1 MNNERRKQLKA
12 IAKQLGTIADNLEE
26 QQILLEQI
34 YDDKSEAFDNMPESL
49 QESDRGIEMEEGIAV
64 LEEQKDAVATMVD
77 DIRDIIETLQD
88 FGSSSSPSS
97 QSAVTSIA
105 SASATMASR
114 LGDVSPLSHP
124 CSARKLNPVK
134 AAICFWLIPRSVRH
148 DLILLP
154 TFTILHASVQIA
166 VGATNCYRFPIAI
179 WK

>member
-49 QESDRGIEMEEGIAV
+49 QESDRGIEMEKGIAV

-88 FGSSSSPSS
+88 F
-97 QSAVTSIA
+97 
-105 SASATMASR
+105 
-114 LGDVSPLSHP
+114 
-124 CSARKLNPVK
+124 
-134 AAICFWLIPRSVRH
+134 
-148 DLILLP
+148 
-154 TFTILHASVQIA
+154 
-166 VGATNCYRFPIAI
+166 
-179 WK
+179 

>member
-12 IAKQLGTIADNLEE
+12 IAKQLGTIADNLEK

-88 FGSSSSPSS
+88 F
-97 QSAVTSIA
+97 
-105 SASATMASR
+105 
-114 LGDVSPLSHP
+114 
-124 CSARKLNPVK
+124 
-134 AAICFWLIPRSVRH
+134 
-148 DLILLP
+148 
-154 TFTILHASVQIA
+154 
-166 VGATNCYRFPIAI
+166 
-179 WK
+179 